1 MFSQLFFRDKAQK
14 KQYNDSASK
23 YLCECF
29 VDVFTAVREDVPKRM
44 PELDLS
50 KVVRTICYFIGGSN
64 PPHDENVASGLEK

>member
-1 MFSQLFFRDKAQK
+1 MYS
-14 KQYNDSASK
+14 
-23 YLCECF
+23 
-29 VDVFTAVREDVPKRM
+29 TAVREDVPERM